1 MKAHIAIHQNHFL
14 PIRAKEIAKLTA
26 TELLPSPLL
35 GLVTPIHFESPPAM
49 ENATFVLNDLYASCT
64 LNGEFCERSNVS
76 PFIAGTQ
83 FQALK
88 NNKIREKS
96 ERKSRFTHDNLYYL
110 YIFIYAPTSYR
121 IIIYKSKKSVNI
133 NVAKFE
139 QGVKFVK
146 IISHIHKT
154 PAFCLGTM
162 PILSQFI
169 CFLQIR
175 LMKTFHFEFITPVS
189 QKKIMLFKHKI
200 NTVAIPAAAIYN

>member
-1 MKAHIAIHQNHFL
+1 MKAHVAIHQNHFL

-35 GLVTPIHFESPPAM
+35 GLVTPIHFESPSAM

-83 FQALK
+83 FQAL

-96 ERKSRFTHDNLYYL
+96 ERKSRFTHDILYYL
-110 YIFIYAPTSYR
+110 YILIYAPTSYR

-133 NVAKFE
+133 NVAKF
-139 QGVKFVK
+139 VK
-146 IISHIHKT
+146 IILHIHKT

-169 CFLQIR
+169 YFLQIR

-189 QKKIMLFKHKI
+189 QKNHAL
-200 NTVAIPAAAIYN
+200 